1 MIVLVAKDSTY
12 IVALFNGLIYKKNI
26 IFKYRTYDCRYI
38 YVLLRN
44 NKINI
49 YIQFHDFSLDVTS
62 KVQKHKIKAALN
74 TIYL

>member
-12 IVALFNGLIYKKNI
+12 KVTLFNGLIYKKKNI

-49 YIQFHDFSLDVTS
+49 Y
-62 KVQKHKIKAALN
+62 
-74 TIYL
+74 TIL